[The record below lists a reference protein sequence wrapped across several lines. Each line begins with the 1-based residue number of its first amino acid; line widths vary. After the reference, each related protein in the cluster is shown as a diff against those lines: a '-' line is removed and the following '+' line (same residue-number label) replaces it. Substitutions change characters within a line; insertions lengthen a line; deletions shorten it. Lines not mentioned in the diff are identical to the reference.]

1 MTSLDQSPP
10 LAHPGPA
17 PKKPRRV
24 GRFLAV
30 IAGLVAAYVLGLAMG
45 TSTATVQ
52 AQPVAQPAPV
62 VTTRT
67 VTVPGPTVTVPGPT
81 VTVPG
86 PTVTVQASPPASS
99 SSSGSSGSSSSSG
112 STGSSDS
119 TSSSGTSFSAGT
131 YEVGTEIQPGNY
143 RTSGSD
149 WCYWERLTSNDGEFE
164 SIIANGNEDGPSSV
178 SVKSS
183 DAYVSFSG
191 TCTWTKR

>member
-1 MTSLDQSPP
+1 VTSRLDQSPP
-10 LAHPGPA
+10 LAQPA
-17 PKKPRRV
+17 PEPKKPRKAGRV
-24 GRFLAV
+24 LAV
-30 IAGLVAAYVLGLAMG
+30 VAGLFAAYFIGLAMG
-45 TSTATVQ
+45 TSNSTVQ
-52 AQPVAQPAPV
+52 AQPVAQPAPI

-99 SSSGSSGSSSSSG
+99 A
-112 STGSSDS
+112 T
-119 TSSSGTSFSAGT
+119 TPAAGTSFSSGT

-149 WCYWERLTSNDGEFE
+149 WCYWERLTSNDGEFD

-178 SVKSS
+178 SIKSS
-183 DAYVSFSG
+183 DAYVKFSG
-191 TCTWTKR
+191 NCTWTKR

>member
-1 MTSLDQSPP
+1 MTSRLDQP
-10 LAHPGPA
+10 LPAAQPGPE
-17 PKKPRRV
+17 PKKPRRA
-24 GRFLAV
+24 GRILAV
-30 IAGLVAAYVLGLAMG
+30 VAGLFVAYFIGLAMG
-45 TSTATVQ
+45 TSNSTVQ

-86 PTVTVQASPPASS
+86 PTVTVQASPSASS
-99 SSSGSSGSSSSSG
+99 SSSA
-112 STGSSDS
+112 STPSA
-119 TSSSGTSFSAGT
+119 GTSFSSGT

-143 RTSGSD
+143 RTSGSS
-149 WCYWERLTSNDGEFE
+149 WCYWERLTSNDGEFD

-178 SVKSS
+178 SIKSS
-183 DAYVSFSG
+183 DAYVKFSG